1 MFNQNIK
8 ERYIEEKYFTTT
20 LPKGYLECQFNKLEK
35 YETEYD
41 KDVCC
46 FTTRE
51 IRTFYKLLNVSS
63 LEILACLNSQL
74 SLYTQWC
81 LQNNFVIDNQN
92 HFLEFNLN
100 LLNRCI
106 NPVKFNKKI
115 VSREDVI
122 RWCEQIPNPKDQ
134 VVLLGLFEGMKGKDF
149 CDFVKLKPGD
159 IKGNTVHLAS
169 GRDIYVSD
177 QLLEYMQDSIN
188 ETKYYSCTKEGIGDV
203 VLDLIDRGYVL
214 KYYPNTRDDTSD
226 FQKGRVVYNGI
237 SRSLKYLGVFNI
249 VKANSIY
256 ESGKI
261 HMIKE
266 RSKELGM
273 TPEDYIYSDHIKEV
287 EERFDCKILRKSYM
301 LKYKGFLGM

>member
-1 MFNQNIK
+1 M
-8 ERYIEEKYFTTT
+8 
-20 LPKGYLECQFNKLEK
+20 
-35 YETEYD
+35 
-41 KDVCC
+41 
-46 FTTRE
+46 
-51 IRTFYKLLNVSS
+51 SS

-81 LQNNFVIDNQN
+81 LQNNLVVDNQN

-122 RWCEQIPNPKDQ
+122 RWCEQIPNPKNQ

-266 RSKELGM
+266 RSKELGI
-273 TPEDYIYSDHIKEV
+273 TPEEYIYSDHIKEV
-287 EERFDCKILRKSYM
+287 EERFDWKILRKSYL